1 MQICTVCA
9 FISVIELPRIPAYYP
24 KQGAVVCF
32 FLFYPD
38 SSSPGYPVS
47 VSFPSVSFGPWADS
61 QSIGSGL
68 HACNPCIGCPIVPF
82 IYGGSACRSQFH
94 ICSCKSFWYA
104 NCYSHSS
111 FTCFYSFN
119 LHPLCGNS
127 VLYYYFYWITPC
139 PKPFPRHFSI
149 IIIPVVRM
157 DSR

>member
-1 MQICTVCA
+1 MH
-9 FISVIELPRIPAYYP
+9 
-24 KQGAVVCF
+24 
-32 FLFYPD
+32 PD

-47 VSFPSVSFGPWADS
+47 VSFPSVNFDPWADF

-139 PKPFPRHFSI
+139 PKPFPGHISI

-157 DSR
+157 DSQIIRAVFYICEGDGLCILILLPQDTQSP